1 MDFQDRA
8 REAENK
14 VYSEK
19 HRVDKSRKDS
29 QKHAEAAFDRLKKQI
44 GNPPHIHIRLYE
56 AEERSKYVYFP
67 PIIQV
72 SFYIEK
78 RKLFSKTMEH
88 FESLLIKIC
97 DRDGQV
103 WFLDETKIPGDKF
116 IEPKTYTKFD
126 SSDFEELV
134 GYIASKYG
142 TWKAKYAGSK

>member
-1 MDFQDRA
+1 MDFQDLA
-8 REAENK
+8 REAENQ

-19 HRVDKSRKDS
+19 HRVDKFRKDS

-44 GNPPHIHIRLYE
+44 GNSPHIHIRLYK

-78 RKLFSKTMEH
+78 RKLFSIKKECC
-88 FESLLIKIC
+88 ESVLIKIY

-103 WFLDETKIPGDKF
+103 RFLNESPVDEFNNSRTI
-116 IEPKTYTKFD
+116 IYFD

-142 TWKAKYAGSK
+142 TWKAEYALSK